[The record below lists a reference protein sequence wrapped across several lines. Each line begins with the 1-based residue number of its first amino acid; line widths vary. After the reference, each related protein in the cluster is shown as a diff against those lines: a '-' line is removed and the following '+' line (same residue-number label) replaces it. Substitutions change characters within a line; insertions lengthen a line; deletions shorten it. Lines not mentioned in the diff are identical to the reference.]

1 MTAKEEAKEIYN
13 ELSQIEFTQS
23 IEFETG
29 FSDINIDL
37 PDWIIKKIAIIM
49 INRMPHVKNSIT
61 IDYYEQV
68 KQEIK
73 QL

>member
-13 ELSQIEFTQS
+13 ELSQIEFTQL

-49 INRMPHVKNSIT
+49 INRMPHVENSIT

-68 KQEIK
+68 KQEIEK
-73 QL
+73 L

>member
-49 INRMPHVKNSIT
+49 INRMPHVENSIT

-68 KQEIK
+68 KQEITK
-73 QL
+73 L

>member
-49 INRMPHVKNSIT
+49 INRMPHVENSIT

-68 KQEIK
+68 KQEIEK
-73 QL
+73 L